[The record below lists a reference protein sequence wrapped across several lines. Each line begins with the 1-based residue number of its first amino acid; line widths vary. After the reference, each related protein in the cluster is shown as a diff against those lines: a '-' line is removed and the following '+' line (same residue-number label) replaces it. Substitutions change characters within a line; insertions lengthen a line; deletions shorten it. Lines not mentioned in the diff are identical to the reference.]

1 MHRRFQ
7 SLQKH
12 QTDSWTRYMLMF
24 LRHSKIWRF
33 IFRPKQSCCKISA
46 KPGHRWT
53 ECADGVYR
61 RDSLEWGLYLE
72 MRCTPCATSTLWA
85 QLGYQTI
92 HAVEMLHM
100 NIKSTHHK
108 CVLLWETAQGGF
120 IFTHMCKALSSPCKR
135 PPWVRPTVVC
145 MLLWPL
151 WDVLLCF
158 MVGLGVH
165 FNKHRKAMGE
175 INIPHVLY
183 KVNM

>member
-1 MHRRFQ
+1 
-7 SLQKH
+7 
-12 QTDSWTRYMLMF
+12 MF
-24 LRHSKIWRF
+24 LRHNKIWRF

-92 HAVEMLHM
+92 HAVETLHM

-108 CVLLWETAQGGF
+108 CVSLWETAQGGF
-120 IFTHMCKALSSPCKR
+120 IFTHMCKALSGP
-135 PPWVRPTVVC
+135 
-145 MLLWPL
+145 LLVN
-151 WDVLLCF
+151 VLLECDRQLF
-158 MVGLGVH
+158 VCCYGH
-165 FNKHRKAMGE
+165 FEIFCSVLWSGSVCIL
-175 INIPHVLY
+175 INIEKRWV
-183 KVNM
+183 K